1 MSLPPLP
8 SPSCC
13 FLAILWLCH
22 LLYSLVPVILL
33 ERSAAGSGLV
43 SWDSCSDSHCSLPAA
58 TIGISERN
66 FLKSSAA
73 WHWMFQVTTHS
84 GLSPRALF
92 KVKFRQGN
100 LNKACFFFFLMF
112 LFWFLGQSFGNYF
125 PLVFSLLFLPFLLK
139 GEWKDI
145 TCCILKCLR
154 RQ

>member
-100 LNKACFFFFLMF
+100 LNKACFFFFFNVSVLISWTKLWE
-112 LFWFLGQSFGNYF
+112 LFSTCVLSPVPALSSKRWMKRHH
-125 PLVFSLLFLPFLLK
+125 LLYP
-139 GEWKDI
+139 EVS
-145 TCCILKCLR
+145 
-154 RQ
+154 